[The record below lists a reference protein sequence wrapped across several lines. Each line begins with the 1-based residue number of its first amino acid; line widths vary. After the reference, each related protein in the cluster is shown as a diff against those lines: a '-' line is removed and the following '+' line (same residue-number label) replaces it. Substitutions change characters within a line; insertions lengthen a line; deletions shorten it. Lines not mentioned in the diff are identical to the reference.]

1 MSTDR
6 ELAAEW
12 WEKHSNYR
20 SAEDY
25 ARRIREDDATGLG
38 HGQMA
43 AMIRKGVMRANA
55 MGLTLPE
62 GDEKPK
68 GKRKAT
74 PGKVKAP
81 TPSD

>member
-20 SAEDY
+20 NGADH
-25 ARRIREDDATGLG
+25 ARRIREDDSAGLG

-43 AMIRKGVMRANA
+43 AMIRKGVMRAIA
-55 MGLTLPE
+55 MGLTLPGGE
-62 GDEKPK
+62 EKPK

-81 TPSD
+81 APSE

>member
-20 SAEDY
+20 SASDY
-25 ARRIREDDATGLG
+25 ARRIREDDAAGLG

-43 AMIRKGVMRANA
+43 AMIRKGVMRASA
-55 MGLTLPE
+55 MGLALPE

-68 GKRKAT
+68 GGRKRRSDAE
-74 PGKVKAP
+74 PAKV
-81 TPSD
+81 

>member
-20 SAEDY
+20 NGADH
-25 ARRIREDDATGLG
+25 ARRIREDDSAGLG

-43 AMIRKGVMRANA
+43 AMIRKGVMRATA

-81 TPSD
+81 APSE